1 MGMSACLSSVGKVFT
16 SGVSGVISHCSAQS
30 PANEL
35 DLFHLKVIWYDSLS
49 SLEQLNKKCLV
60 QLCNTQMSF
69 KALNVSRSPGLIT
82 EGFCNDA
89 LWLQTPTRLS
99 FSLWYKSS
107 RPVQKWWELSWIRL
121 VWFNHIGILGPKQVS
136 HLLASSF
143 RMSEGF
149 RRACCGQGSELLGF
163 RTESG
168 QFNQTW
174 RQLDQGGSWQQQ

>member
-1 MGMSACLSSVGKVFT
+1 MTLDAYSDYHSKISQLLSNGMSSCLRSVGKVFT

-30 PANEL
+30 L
-35 DLFHLKVIWYDSLS
+35 QRMSWTFSISRLYDSLS
-49 SLEQLNKKCLV
+49 SLEQQNKKCLV

-89 LWLQTPTRLS
+89 LWLQTPTLLS
-99 FSLWYKSS
+99 FSFWYKSS
-107 RPVQKWWELSWIRL
+107 KPVQKWRELSWIRL
-121 VWFNHIGILGPKQVS
+121 VWLNHIGILGPKQVS

-143 RMSEGF
+143 RMSEGL

-163 RTESG
+163 RTE
-168 QFNQTW
+168 
-174 RQLDQGGSWQQQ
+174 